1 VEQVNASRAYRVLSV
16 EDEPDIQAIIKMCL
30 EAHGGFEVMSCS
42 SGPEALSVAENFAP
56 DLFLLDVMMP
66 GMDGPATLAELHR
79 NPALADVPAIFL
91 TAKVRPQDL
100 ASYFAL
106 GAKEV
111 ITKPFDPTILPGR
124 LLAILE
130 GVGEVS
136 MLDSH
141 QGEAEI
147 EDELAALKEEF
158 ISVMAER
165 IEEIDALLVKIGEGE
180 WDGEAAGKVRFLAH
194 KLAGSAGCFGYEKV
208 SETAR
213 ALENAFDEWLEGR
226 RSYNASAGAQA
237 LALFAALDNSRSA

>member
-1 VEQVNASRAYRVLSV
+1 MEQESASRAYRVLSV
-16 EDEPDIQAIIKMCL
+16 EDEPDIQTIIRMCL
-30 EAHGGFEVMSCS
+30 EAHGGFEIMSCG
-42 SGPEALSVAENFAP
+42 SGPEALSMAENFAP

-79 NPALADVPAIFL
+79 KPALADVPAIFL

-194 KLAGSAGCFGYEKV
+194 KLAGSAGCFGYGKV

-237 LALFAALDNSRSA
+237 LALFAALDNSRSS